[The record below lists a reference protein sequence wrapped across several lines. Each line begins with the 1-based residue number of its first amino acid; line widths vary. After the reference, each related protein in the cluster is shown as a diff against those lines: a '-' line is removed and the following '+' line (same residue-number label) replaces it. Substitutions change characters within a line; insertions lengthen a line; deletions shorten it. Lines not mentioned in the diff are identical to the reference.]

1 MEEVPGF
8 ASQRGRG
15 WTVQHT
21 AACPIDPGRRVPSLW
36 LERQI
41 ARCEGVAIIG
51 LHACS
56 RVAENC
62 SSLAPCTMPA
72 PGLFLPACQIHI
84 QTCHGNHAAVTARR
98 RAPMPPEAPVASR
111 EAKSHCRVISPAY
124 PVGRRG
130 AFGCL
135 RHMSRILCLA
145 QADLEPASWSSLVRT
160 VYAVRV
166 PARARFLT
174 QQQQQPSAHAQLHVM
189 HYALLRHTPAVM
201 S

>member
-21 AACPIDPGRRVPSLW
+21 AACPIDPGGVVPSLW

-56 RVAENC
+56 RMAEN
-62 SSLAPCTMPA
+62 SSSFAPCTMPA

-98 RAPMPPEAPVASR
+98 RAPMLPEAPVASR
-111 EAKSHCRVISPAY
+111 EAKSLPGHLTCLPGRAAWGVWLPA
-124 PVGRRG
+124 PHVKDSLPGAGRSG
-130 AFGCL
+130 T
-135 RHMSRILCLA
+135 RILVLA
-145 QADLEPASWSSLVRT
+145 GPD
-160 VYAVRV
+160 RV
-166 PARARFLT
+166 C
-174 QQQQQPSAHAQLHVM
+174 S
-189 HYALLRHTPAVM
+189 
-201 S
+201 